1 MLSEFGLGHDVSTLP
16 LPSSSAP
23 CISSLVQ
30 SLSTFASNVRE
41 WHFVQ
46 HSLFADAEVGEDGG
60 EEGVGGDF
68 ADDGA
73 EGGGGGT

>member
-1 MLSEFGLGHDVSTLP
+1 M
-16 LPSSSAP
+16 
-23 CISSLVQ
+23 
-30 SLSTFASNVRE
+30 RE

-60 EEGVGGDF
+60 EEGVCGDF